1 MLARIRRKRFE
12 ARILAREIAE
22 VMMGTAVPGLRPQQA
37 GNGRQPSSHIHADQ
51 MLRECGVT
59 L

>member
-22 VMMGTAVPGLRPQQA
+22 VMMGTAVPGLRTQQA